1 MACPH
6 CSKDVAGTPDDKVR
20 TDFVP
25 KSEFLDRI
33 KNVDA
38 NAIKPHLEKVASLT
52 VELQTAKA
60 AAAELPTV
68 RAQLDSLLDV
78 DAFRRA
84 GLGESASPDVLRML
98 HAKAVA
104 ALPEADRP
112 DFRAWLTSETGAKS
126 DPSTAPLLA
135 AWAAPAA
142 VTPQTPAA
150 ASGSAQA
157 APAVAPRVAGAP
169 PAVAQPAPVVRP
181 VPNAAAAA
189 VEPAAQQRP
198 TAKGLNAE
206 AADITAKWKAARVTD
221 PKRADAAYERETAA
235 WQAKSDSL
243 KSQPA

>member
-1 MACPH
+1 MTACPH
-6 CSKDVAGTPDDKVR
+6 CTKEITDATLDADWVKRSAIKGRLDEAGQ
-20 TDFVP
+20 
-25 KSEFLDRI
+25 
-33 KNVDA
+33 
-38 NAIKPHLEKVASLT
+38 NAAKPHLERVAALT
-52 VELQTAKA
+52 VELQAAKA

-68 RAQLDSLLDV
+68 RAQLDTLLDV

-221 PKRADAAYERETAA
+221 PKGADAAYERETAA